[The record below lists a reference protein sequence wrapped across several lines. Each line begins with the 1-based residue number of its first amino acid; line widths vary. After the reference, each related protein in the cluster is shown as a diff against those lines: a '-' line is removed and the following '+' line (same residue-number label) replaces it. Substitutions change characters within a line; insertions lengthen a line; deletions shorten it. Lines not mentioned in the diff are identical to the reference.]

1 MNGYAKLEGR
11 PGKRAK
17 MDEEQWL
24 QEDDR
29 KSRPFRAA
37 RLREVIE
44 LFPIPEGGLIT
55 FGGSETMTALVEARL
70 AYVNGLYLC
79 TVLSTLTVLERHFA
93 GMLYAKGLESA
104 KRMKFEELL
113 KRAKEAGMFN
123 PEETS
128 SSFAICEMP
137 TRTSGSRCTNSPV
150 SGAPSRTTCHSKTC
164 YIEMRRRRWDFSDD
178 TLGRDLILSY
188 GSISGDIQNVGGI
201 MSKEGLRRRRCNLI
215 LS

>member
-1 MNGYAKLEGR
+1 
-11 PGKRAK
+11 

-37 RLREVIE
+37 RVREVIE

-123 PEETS
+123 PEEESDLEQFRHLRNAYAHFREPLHKLS
-128 SSFAICEMP
+128 SE
-137 TRTSGSRCTNSPV
+137 
-150 SGAPSRTTCHSKTC
+150 
-164 YIEMRRRRWDFSDD
+164 RRSIKDD
-178 TLGRDLILSY
+178 LPFEDLLYRDAQTALGLLGRHFGQRPY
-188 GSISGDIQNVGGI
+188 P
-201 MSKEGLRRRRCNLI
+201 ELRLY
-215 LS
+215 